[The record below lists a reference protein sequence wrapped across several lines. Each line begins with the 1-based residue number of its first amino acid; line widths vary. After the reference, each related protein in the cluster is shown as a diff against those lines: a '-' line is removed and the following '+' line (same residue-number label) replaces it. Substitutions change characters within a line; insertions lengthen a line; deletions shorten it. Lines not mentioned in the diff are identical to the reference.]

1 MKKLS
6 SAKQQEI
13 ARAQWDRYE
22 RARDNGHLDY
32 IDMAKKCDAY
42 YSGDQWD
49 EYDKMSLEAE
59 GRPALTINTVL
70 PTINTVL
77 GEQSSRRADIKF
89 KPRRGGD
96 EEVAHTL
103 TKLYMQIA
111 DSNKLDWV
119 EQQVFSDGLIM
130 DGRGY
135 FDARM
140 DFSDHVEGEIR
151 ITAKD
156 PLDILIDPDAK
167 DADPKNWNEVF
178 ETKWMTL
185 DEIEE
190 LYGKKKAEDL
200 RFIAENGSSFGR
212 DSIEYEETRF
222 GDLDPSDDYFGADV
236 PGDDEYRNVRSLR
249 VIERQHKKLSRCDF
263 FVDPNTGDQ
272 RHSPTTWSDQK
283 KKKFAK
289 QYGLNLISKM
299 IKKVRWTVTCDHVVL
314 HDDWSPYRDFTII
327 PFFAYFRRGKP
338 FGMVRNLLSPQE
350 QLNKIASQELHIVN
364 TTANSGWMVES
375 GSLVGM
381 TADDLEEHGAETGL
395 VLEYNRGSTPPTKI
409 NPNSIPT
416 GLDRI
421 AQKAQANIQSISGI
435 NDSML
440 GTDSAEVSGVAIQAK
455 QNRGAVMI
463 QVPLDNL
470 RKSRQYLAERIL
482 DLIQGFYT
490 EQRVI
495 QVTNED
501 DPLKPREEMVVNQMT
516 PEGEIINNL
525 TIGEYDVVV
534 ATAPARDSF
543 DEVQFA
549 EALNLRQVGV
559 SIPDDAIIEY
569 SHLARKGELA
579 KRIRMMTGVE
589 QSEEQMQAAAMQQ
602 EIQMQ
607 QVQLELAKMQAEV
620 QKLQSEAAV
629 NMAKAQ
635 DTAGVAPQI
644 RMQELQAKIGMKE
657 QELMLRRELASLTN
671 QTRTNQSQTN
681 AATRIAATA
690 MQTAAKKEAAKPQ
703 QVDIPNIRTTNNQ
716 QDIDMSDDKDENV
729 NTTTFDVMPGA
740 DPIEEDDAPAI
751 DLSFPDEP
759 EAKEEETVE
768 ETVAEESEEVV
779 AEEETEEP
787 AEDVEPEAES
797 EEEPEALKEPEPEPE
812 VEEKPTEPKAK
823 KPMVPKS
830 RLDEVL
836 AKQKELQKQ
845 LEDMRASQA
854 AEEEAP
860 EEYDFAAKE
869 VEYQNALLD
878 GEVEKATAVRTEI
891 RKAERA
897 QIEFEMTQKMTKTVS
912 QDREANALQ
921 QAASQLENAFPQFNR
936 ASDQYDETLT
946 NEVVELRDAFMMK
959 GDNPVAALSKAA
971 RFVVREYDLVDNA
984 EETPA
989 LASTPNAADEV
1000 AKKRKEV
1007 SRKLKAAESQPPEM
1021 PGESSAAKGES
1032 QYDINNMTEDEFNSL
1047 PEATLKRL
1055 RGDIL

>member
-1 MKKLS
+1 
-6 SAKQQEI
+6 
-13 ARAQWDRYE
+13 
-22 RARDNGHLDY
+22 
-32 IDMAKKCDAY
+32 
-42 YSGDQWD
+42 
-49 EYDKMSLEAE
+49 
-59 GRPALTINTVL
+59 
-70 PTINTVL
+70 
-77 GEQSSRRADIKF
+77 
-89 KPRRGGD
+89 
-96 EEVAHTL
+96 
-103 TKLYMQIA
+103 
-111 DSNKLDWV
+111 
-119 EQQVFSDGLIM
+119 
-130 DGRGY
+130 
-135 FDARM
+135 
-140 DFSDHVEGEIR
+140 
-151 ITAKD
+151 
-156 PLDILIDPDAK
+156 
-167 DADPKNWNEVF
+167 
-178 ETKWMTL
+178 MTL

-716 QDIDMSDDKDENV
+716 
-729 NTTTFDVMPGA
+729 
-740 DPIEEDDAPAI
+740 
-751 DLSFPDEP
+751 
-759 EAKEEETVE
+759 
-768 ETVAEESEEVV
+768 
-779 AEEETEEP
+779 
-787 AEDVEPEAES
+787 
-797 EEEPEALKEPEPEPE
+797 
-812 VEEKPTEPKAK
+812 
-823 KPMVPKS
+823 
-830 RLDEVL
+830 
-836 AKQKELQKQ
+836 
-845 LEDMRASQA
+845 
-854 AEEEAP
+854 
-860 EEYDFAAKE
+860 
-869 VEYQNALLD
+869 
-878 GEVEKATAVRTEI
+878 
-891 RKAERA
+891 
-897 QIEFEMTQKMTKTVS
+897 
-912 QDREANALQ
+912 
-921 QAASQLENAFPQFNR
+921 
-936 ASDQYDETLT
+936 
-946 NEVVELRDAFMMK
+946 
-959 GDNPVAALSKAA
+959 
-971 RFVVREYDLVDNA
+971 
-984 EETPA
+984 
-989 LASTPNAADEV
+989 
-1000 AKKRKEV
+1000 
-1007 SRKLKAAESQPPEM
+1007 
-1021 PGESSAAKGES
+1021 
-1032 QYDINNMTEDEFNSL
+1032 
-1047 PEATLKRL
+1047 
-1055 RGDIL
+1055 